1 MAKPPRL
8 SMIGLVREL
17 TRASLFAAFRKP
29 SIASPCRSR
38 MKFSRVNALTM
49 RMPCA
54 VSCID
59 SIICAAPW
67 NSLAMILRTR
77 MPILRTPNT
86 ASRNQHQR
94 QERKQRILRHHDDD
108 EPDDRQCVAR
118 KCGDQKVEHG
128 ARRLGDEGLTG
139 DEHGRMRLAVIA
151 HLHPQHLV
159 EHALLDVGDNTVADL
174 RHHNLLSVGRKA
186 LHCVNDDNRR
196 RDFPHRRKA
205 AADENLV
212 DDLADNPGGK
222 RGRKRDE
229 GHHRK
234 REGVAL
240 PVLEALVGQQPT
252 QDRVR
257 GRIEKGA
264 DALAGFTPNRQCF
277 SPSPRLMAEPYS

>member
-17 TRASLFAAFRKP
+17 PRASLFAAFRKP
-29 SIASPCRSR
+29 SIAAPCRSR

-77 MPILRTPNT
+77 TP
-86 ASRNQHQR
+86 
-94 QERKQRILRHHDDD
+94 ILRHHDED

-159 EHALLDVGDNTVADL
+159 EH
-174 RHHNLLSVGRKA
+174 
-186 LHCVNDDNRR
+186 
-196 RDFPHRRKA
+196 
-205 AADENLV
+205 
-212 DDLADNPGGK
+212 
-222 RGRKRDE
+222 
-229 GHHRK
+229 
-234 REGVAL
+234 
-240 PVLEALVGQQPT
+240 
-252 QDRVR
+252 
-257 GRIEKGA
+257 
-264 DALAGFTPNRQCF
+264 
-277 SPSPRLMAEPYS
+277 